1 MPSPKRILIIAGP
14 NGAGKTP
21 APDCVTSTA
30 SIGISSM
37 SGSCTMS
44 PGALQSYWNGK
55 RNMTDKG
62 RRHQFPHPEI
72 DDQEFIRADTAM
84 RRAAYVA
91 QKRAIA
97 TTRLVRGVGRRQDGN
112 LHRGQR

>member
-1 MPSPKRILIIAGP
+1 
-14 NGAGKTP
+14 
-21 APDCVTSTA
+21 
-30 SIGISSM
+30 
-37 SGSCTMS
+37 
-44 PGALQSYWNGK
+44 
-55 RNMTDKG
+55 MTDKG

-97 TTRLVRGVGRRQDGN
+97 TTGSYEVWEDGKMVICTEVN
-112 LHRGQR
+112 DDLAREFEDA